1 MKKQISNGTRKTIR
15 GKPCVYYDGYWVRR
29 YEVASDDLATKK
41 RLIDQLTRRVFHHLE
56 PGINT
61 PGNRLEEI
69 REIYEK
75 ETDTAKKRVK
85 GAMLAGALLNRG
97 ADILTTIV
105 DLEEAGVTIEP
116 GNELLKKCGRCF
128 MEALELGRHIKL
140 ASGGE
145 GLDELWGEP
154 FKVFS
159 QPMEDFYKSRYIKV
173 AQTMHEIDQITERLV
188 RIIGRTP
195 LLRGARAIILELGE
209 SAKLACETLRSD
221 PVIFEVWPKYV
232 AAKEALESYL
242 REVADSTTGA
252 EADRIRPIL
261 ELIRQGGSL
270 LVSLSTVRVPM
281 PRSVSQFMDKCREY
295 SR

>member
-1 MKKQISNGTRKTIR
+1 MGKQIKNGTKKTIR

-29 YEVASDDLATKK
+29 YEVESNDLATKK

-75 ETDTAKKRVK
+75 ENDPARKRVK

-128 MEALELGRHIKL
+128 MEALELGKHIKL

-154 FKVFS
+154 FKAFS
-159 QPMEDFYKSRYIKV
+159 QSMEDFYRSRYIKV
-173 AQTMHEIDQITERLV
+173 SQTMREIDQITEKLV
-188 RIIGRTP
+188 NIIRQTP
-195 LLRGARAIILELGE
+195 VLRGAKAIILELGE
-209 SAKLACETLRSD
+209 NAKLACETLRSD
-221 PVIFEVWPKYV
+221 PVIFEIWPRYV
-232 AAKEALESYL
+232 AAKEALETNL
-242 REVADSTTGA
+242 REAVENSGGTY
-252 EADRIRPIL
+252 ADRLRIIL
-261 ELIRQGGSL
+261 ELIREGGSL

-281 PRSVSQFMDKCREY
+281 PKSVSQFMDKCKEY
-295 SR
+295 SL